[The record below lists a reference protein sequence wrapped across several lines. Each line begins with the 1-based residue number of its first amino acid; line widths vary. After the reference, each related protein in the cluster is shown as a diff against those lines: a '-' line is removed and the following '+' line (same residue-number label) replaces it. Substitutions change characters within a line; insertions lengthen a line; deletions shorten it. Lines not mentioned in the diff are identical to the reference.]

1 MRSTRK
7 SSAPTRI
14 LFVHSASQIRG
25 GNRVLLGLID
35 GLDRSRFVPMS
46 VIPEPG
52 PLTDELRR
60 RDVPHAVLDLRP
72 KATTRIEMARLLLRL
87 RWLCSTNRV
96 DVIHAND
103 PFSYRMASL
112 GVVAS
117 ATTRMCTVHH
127 PGQTRESLA
136 WAFRRPPRLVLTPS
150 HFMRRQ
156 LEDRLD
162 GRLQG
167 RLQVVWNQVDTEWFR
182 PAESVP
188 DLKRRLGLDPDGFE
202 LAIVAALTP
211 HKGHRCFLHMARLV
225 LEEQPRTTFHII
237 GAAGPDDLEYA
248 DSLRQLAADLGVA
261 GRVRFWGFATDEMAR
276 DLLRASDLFVL
287 PTLEEGFGLAPA
299 EAQACG
305 VPVLTSAIPPLDEV
319 VDHGRTGFLL
329 DPDDPAS
336 FAGHASTLLASADA
350 RRRMGAEG
358 RRWVVER
365 FGRRSYLDR
374 MESIYDGLAGVSGR
388 ASD

>member
-1 MRSTRK
+1 
-7 SSAPTRI
+7 
-14 LFVHSASQIRG
+14 
-25 GNRVLLGLID
+25 VLLGLFD
-35 GLDRSRFVPMS
+35 GLDRCRFRPMS

-52 PLTDELRR
+52 PLSDELRR

-72 KATTRIEMARLLLRL
+72 RATTRIEMASQLLRL
-87 RWLCSTNRV
+87 RWLCYANRI

-112 GVVAS
+112 GVVVS

-127 PGQTRESLA
+127 PGQTQESLA

-162 GRLQG
+162 GRLKG

-188 DLKRRLGLDPDGFE
+188 DLKRRLGLDPDGFD

-211 HKGHRCFLHMARLV
+211 HKGHRCFLRMARLV

-237 GAAGPDDLEYA
+237 GTAGPDDLEYA

-261 GRVRFWGFATDEMAR
+261 GRVRFWGFATDQMAR

-299 EAQACG
+299 EAQACE

-329 DPDDPAS
+329 DPDDPKA
-336 FAGHASTLLASADA
+336 FARQAVALLGSAEA
-350 RRRMGAEG
+350 RREMGRAG

-365 FGRRSYLDR
+365 FGRRAYLGR
-374 MESIYDGLAGVSGR
+374 MESIYAGLEGTASSPSGCPRGLGGGQR
-388 ASD
+388 A